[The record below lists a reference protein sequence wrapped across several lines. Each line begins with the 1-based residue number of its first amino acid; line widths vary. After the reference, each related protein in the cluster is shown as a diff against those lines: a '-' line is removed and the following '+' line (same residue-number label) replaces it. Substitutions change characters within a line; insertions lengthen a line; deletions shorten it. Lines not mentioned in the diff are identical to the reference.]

1 MRKISE
7 ENLKNALS
15 GESQA
20 HIKYMIYAEKAEEEG
35 FKNVSRLFKA
45 AAYSEFIHAKNHS
58 RILGII
64 KSTKENLENARNG
77 EKFEVEEMYPAYN
90 LVAKSQGESGVALT
104 TNWALESEK
113 IHLSLY
119 EKAKSKVDMGEDMEL
134 GEIHVCSICGYTVE
148 GKKPEKCPICGAS
161 KDKFKTF

>member
-7 ENLKNALS
+7 ENLKSALS

-35 FKNVSRLFKA
+35 LKNVSRLFKA
-45 AAYSEFIHAKNHS
+45 VAYSEFIHAKNHS
-58 RILGII
+58 KILGII
-64 KSTKENLENARNG
+64 KSTRENLENAING

-90 LVAKSQGESGVALT
+90 LVAKSQNENGVALA

-119 EKAKSKVDMGEDMEL
+119 EKAKSKVNFGEDIEL
-134 GEIHVCSICGYTVE
+134 EAIHVCIICGYTVE
-148 GKKPEKCPICGAS
+148 GEKPEKCPICGAS
-161 KDKFKTF
+161 RDKFKTF